1 MFIYP
6 WRRSSIDD
14 VGDVFSLNWWRW
26 HDVYLFWNLGVSW
39 VDCASKSSCIG
50 LRCLCLCH
58 LYGLVFCV
66 FWSFEIIHIIWLAF

>member
-50 LRCLCLCH
+50 LRCLCLCQKTFMCFGALR
-58 LYGLVFCV
+58 LYTSSG
-66 FWSFEIIHIIWLAF
+66 